1 MYDFV
6 RFLSTQSSA
15 KSILVTEEK
24 AASKIKFLL
33 LELKFKERQADNN
46 KKNNCIFC
54 QGVIGADVR

>member
-6 RFLSTQSSA
+6 RFLNTQNNA

-33 LELKFKERQADNN
+33 LELKFKERKEDT
-46 KKNNCIFC
+46 K
-54 QGVIGADVR
+54 

>member
-15 KSILVTEEK
+15 ESILVTEEK

-46 KKNNCIFC
+46 KKK
-54 QGVIGADVR
+54 

>member
-46 KKNNCIFC
+46 KKKIIVYF
-54 QGVIGADVR
+54 AR